1 MRVMSPRYAG
11 VARAVTRCSVFVV
24 FASSRGI
31 ELVVVGL
38 GRLLGLVLISG
49 VGPGVL
55 WSEWVLVSV

>member
-1 MRVMSPRYAG
+1 VSLRYAG

-24 FASSRGI
+24 FASSRRI

-38 GRLLGLVLISG
+38 GWAVLLGLVLVSG